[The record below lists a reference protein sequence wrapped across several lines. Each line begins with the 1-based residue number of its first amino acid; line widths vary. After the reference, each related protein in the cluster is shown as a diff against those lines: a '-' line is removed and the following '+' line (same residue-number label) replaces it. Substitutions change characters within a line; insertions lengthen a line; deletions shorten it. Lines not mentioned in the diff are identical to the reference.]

1 MPSIGKGVEEIRVW
15 DDAGTYRVIYTAR
28 MAVAVVVL
36 HAFQKKTQATSKRD
50 LDVARERFA
59 QLMKGRK

>member
-1 MPSIGKGVEEIRVW
+1 MW
-15 DDAGTYRVIYTAR
+15 DDAGTYRMIYTAR
-28 MAVAVVVL
+28 MADVVVVL

-50 LDVARERFA
+50 LEIARERFA